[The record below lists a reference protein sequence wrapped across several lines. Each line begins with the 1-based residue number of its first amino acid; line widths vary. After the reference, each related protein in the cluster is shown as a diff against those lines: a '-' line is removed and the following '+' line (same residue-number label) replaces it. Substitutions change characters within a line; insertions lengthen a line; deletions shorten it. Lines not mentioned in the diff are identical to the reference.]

1 MWNPVLPKGFLT
13 LYWSATM
20 TDVVIPRLIHQI
32 RLGDRPM
39 HPNMEAWRRR
49 WQALHPGWMYRLWHE
64 KSWHSGFARHLHND
78 TDDLIITL
86 GPEHSDL
93 IRRAANLSQRSNI
106 WRYNLMYW
114 VGGLYIDTD
123 IEPYKPID
131 DLVADLSAFT
141 CARTHQHRP
150 LECAL
155 IGAVPKHPWLCE
167 LKDRLV
173 EADPAVSKSM
183 GVDYFTPITEKY
195 LDTPSPDGKVAV
207 LPERQSRSSTRTPGR
222 GTRERRPT
230 RRLSLP
236 RERTP
241 GTTGR
246 RTGTQRGLRV

>member
-1 MWNPVLPKGFLT
+1 M
-13 LYWSATM
+13 
-20 TDVVIPRLIHQI
+20 IPRLIHQI
-32 RLGDRPM
+32 WLGDRPM

-49 WQALHPGWMYRLWHE
+49 WQSLHPDWVYRLWHE
-64 KSWHSGFARHLHND
+64 ETCGHNLVHLYND
-78 TDDLIITL
+78 NDDLIIVL

-93 IRRAANLSQRSNI
+93 VRRAANLSQRSNI

-155 IGAVPKHPWLCE
+155 IGAVPKHPWLRE

-195 LDTPSPDGKVAV
+195 LDTPSPDRKVTV
-207 LPERQSRSSTRTPGR
+207 LPEKAILFEYPNPWTGHQGETPDETTVAPEGAYAR
-222 GTRERRPT
+222 HHWSAHWYPT
-230 RRLSLP
+230 GFESLGDK
-236 RERTP
+236 E
-241 GTTGR
+241 
-246 RTGTQRGLRV
+246 